1 MLSSV
6 FSNKRLTAA
15 LKKKVPPPTLVRM
28 HAIASYLSR
37 EPELRLLRGL
47 VDPQKV
53 AVDVGANRGVYA
65 YVLSLLAQKVV
76 AFEPIPTLCDAL
88 LASELS
94 NVEVRQVALSS
105 ESGEATLH
113 IPSIDGRELD
123 TRASLN
129 TPATEQRARTIT
141 VPTARLDAID
151 DLGDVGFVKIDVE
164 GHEME
169 VLRGAT
175 GLLQSQRPNLVV
187 EIEQRF
193 LDVDV
198 HGVFDWICAFGY
210 RGAFWHRGRLHPLTD
225 FNVDVHQHA
234 HVDNL
239 MSPDYV
245 NNFLFKATDEVRS

>member
-6 FSNKRLTAA
+6 FSNKRLTSA
-15 LKKKVPPPTLVRM
+15 LKRNVPPPMLVRV

-37 EPELRLLRGL
+37 EPELRLLRDL
-47 VDPQKV
+47 VDPNKV

-65 YVLSLLAQKVV
+65 YVLSQLAERVI
-76 AFEPIPTLCDAL
+76 AFEPIPQLCEAL
-88 LASELS
+88 VESQLQ

-105 ESGEATLH
+105 QSGEATLH

-129 TPATEQRARTIT
+129 SPASEQRTRTIK
-141 VPTARLDAID
+141 VPTARLDAVA
-151 DLGDVGFVKIDVE
+151 DLGPVGFVKIDVE

-169 VLRGAT
+169 VLRGAS

-193 LDVDV
+193 LDEDMRE
-198 HGVFDWICAFGY
+198 VFDWICAFGY
-210 RGAFWHRGRLHPLTD
+210 RGAFWHKGRLRPLTEFD
-225 FNVDVHQHA
+225 VDARQRA
-234 HVDNL
+234 HVGNL

-245 NNFLFKATDEVRS
+245 NNFLFKATAEPGS